1 MKRKKKSKKR
11 SKKRYKRSKIKKSK
25 KIQKRKASKKRIK
38 KHKISEKKKKI
49 GKSKLGLE
57 RFYSRIKPPS
67 FKSILS
73 YLSRPIFEAYYNFQ
87 KDRQRKLLKIQEAK
101 EKEQERLKKEKFELI
116 KKMKEEQLKE
126 EVYYSKELKKDMKIF
141 LREQERETR
150 KEKAKQQQEIINNLR
165 LTKQIAAFELRQNKE
180 ITDLEKEA
188 FKAEKED
195 YQEVLDRIASI
206 RLKYKNLRLESY
218 RNKLQNL
225 GIEVKDDEDKS
236 ALLEKERK
244 LLLQK
249 SEIENTLMP
258 FTRSLRSIAFFCNRS
273 HILGKHLSPLKIIDS
288 SHDTGEVY
296 LKWLDLSESED
307 FLLLCY
313 LKDNLIESKKVVL
326 EMKTDPEKHLS
337 VEFDIKSIFQFQET
351 AIDNVVKLI
360 ERERNSKKSPE
371 QKKAS

>member
-101 EKEQERLKKEKFELI
+101 EQEQERLKKEKFELI